1 MVFGRGKMVAA
12 VVLGGCLLGAWAR
25 EIQDP
30 SRLALRS
37 ASALVQ
43 DQRTGEILMQKQT
56 ETAQPIASITK
67 LMTAMVVL
75 DARQDLRE
83 PITILEEDKD
93 QLRHSRSRLP
103 VGTTLTR
110 GEALLLALM
119 ASENRAAHALGRTYP
134 GGLGAF
140 VAAMN
145 AKAGALGLA
154 TARFQ
159 DPAGLSGGNVA
170 SARDLARIVDQ
181 AYRYQ
186 EIRTC
191 STTDETTIQGR
202 YRPILF
208 HNTNRLLQS
217 TRWQIGLSKTGYI
230 DESGQCL
237 VMQAQMKE
245 RPVLIVL
252 LDSQGKGSRF
262 GDANRIRQWLD
273 GTDEPAPRRLAK
285 VAKLRKNPK
294 MVKVAQVRRQAK
306 AAHPAKTRRHRRGQA

>member
-1 MVFGRGKMVAA
+1 MVFRRGKLAVAA
-12 VVLGGCLLGAWAR
+12 IIWGFALGAWAHGV
-25 EIQDP
+25 QDA

-43 DQRTGEILMQKQT
+43 DQRTGEVLVQKQT
-56 ETAQPIASITK
+56 DVAQPIASITK

-75 DARQDLRE
+75 DARQDMQE

-103 VGTTLTR
+103 VGTVLTR

-119 ASENRAAHALGRTYP
+119 ASENRAAHALGRSYP
-134 GGLGAF
+134 GGLPAF

-145 AKAGALGLA
+145 AKAAALGLA
-154 TARFQ
+154 TARFE
-159 DPAGLSGGNVA
+159 DPAGLSSGNVA

-181 AYRYQ
+181 AHHYP

-191 STTDETTIQGR
+191 STTEEATIQGR
-202 YRPILF
+202 RRPLLF

-217 TRWQIGLSKTGYI
+217 DRWQIGLSKTGYI

-273 GTDEPAPRRLAK
+273 GGDEPTPRRVASVRKHSK
-285 VAKLRKNPK
+285 V
-294 MVKVAQVRRQAK
+294 VKVVQVRHHAK
-306 AAHPAKTRRHRRGQA
+306 AAHPGKGHRHRKA

>member
-1 MVFGRGKMVAA
+1 MMFRRGKILIAA
-12 VVLGGCLLGAWAR
+12 ALGGFALGAWAHGV
-25 EIQDP
+25 QDP

-43 DQRTGEILMQKQT
+43 DQATGEVLMQKQT
-56 ETAQPIASITK
+56 DTAQPIASITK

-75 DARQDLRE
+75 DARQDMNE
-83 PITILEEDKD
+83 PVTVLEEDKD

-134 GGLGAF
+134 GGLPAF

-145 AKAGALGLA
+145 AKAAALGLG

-159 DPAGLSGGNVA
+159 DPAGLNSGNVA

-181 AYRYQ
+181 AYRYP

-191 STTDETTIQGR
+191 STTEETIIQGR

-217 TRWQIGLSKTGYI
+217 SRWQIGLSKTGYI

-273 GTDEPAPRRLAK
+273 GADEPAPRR
-285 VAKLRKNPK
+285 VARLRKNTK
-294 MVKVAQVRRQAK
+294 LVKVAQVRQAR
-306 AAHPAKTRRHRRGQA
+306 AAHPAKGRRHHRA